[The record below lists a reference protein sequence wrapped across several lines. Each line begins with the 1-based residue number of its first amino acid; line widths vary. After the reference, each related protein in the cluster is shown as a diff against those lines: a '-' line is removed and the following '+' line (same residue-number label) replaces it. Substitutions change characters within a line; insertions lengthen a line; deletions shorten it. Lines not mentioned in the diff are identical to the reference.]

1 MSSDDL
7 QGRRQGLKNEI
18 KVEVGWDGM
27 DAYGVGSEAG
37 PVLGRVSS
45 LLELLTSKRC
55 GNLIWPSA
63 QDMFSF
69 RSGETGSST
78 GRHRHR
84 IHGRGG

>member
-45 LLELLTSKRC
+45 LRT
-55 GNLIWPSA
+55 
-63 QDMFSF
+63 
-69 RSGETGSST
+69 
-78 GRHRHR
+78 
-84 IHGRGG
+84 